1 MKTEEEKETEVTR
14 KLKKLE
20 EHMED
25 NAQKLDS
32 KMAELQKIL
41 REELQKHSGR
51 EPRPGREVSSWGGG
65 EGEFNGRAG
74 PPQPQRPAP
83 LAPLSSAQS
92 SQLAA
97 EAAAGA
103 GRSDAAVEIV
113 ATHRAAAFARKRQT

>member
-14 KLKKLE
+14 KLKQLE

-51 EPRPGREVSSWGGG
+51 EPRPGREASSRGGG
-65 EGEFNGRAG
+65 EGERRT
-74 PPQPQRPAP
+74 QT
-83 LAPLSSAQS
+83 
-92 SQLAA
+92 
-97 EAAAGA
+97 
-103 GRSDAAVEIV
+103 
-113 ATHRAAAFARKRQT
+113 ATMG